1 MKKTVDSRKKQAYL
15 LIFLCWLI
23 YTSSYIGKLGY
34 SANIVPIEN
43 FYGISHAEAGLVSTF
58 FFFAYGAGQIINGI
72 FCKKYP
78 LKYTVPASLVVSAAC
93 NLFVSMAPDFAL
105 VKYVWLLN
113 GCALSA
119 LWPSVM
125 RFLSENLEE
134 EFTSQAVVVMGTSV
148 ACGTFLVYGLSSLFV
163 RFFSYRYIFY
173 TACEEL
179 PVVALLWLFF
189 CPGAKHA
196 KDAAIP
202 SAEPAVGVA
211 QTEPAAD
218 APQTGVTVGASQ
230 TESAADT
237 RQTNPAAMDSKPHGN
252 RLTGGFVCSFAF
264 LAVFAVATNL
274 LKDGLTT
281 WSPSILKEL
290 YHFDDSLSI
299 LLTLFLPVFAIF
311 GTAVAVAL
319 YKKIPD
325 FVLLCTVLFV
335 GATVFLCGIL
345 AGLRVS
351 AIIILICF
359 SVISCLMSGT
369 NNVITSMAPLC
380 WKERMNSGFSAGILN
395 GFCYIGSALS
405 SYVLGSMAD
414 RGGWNAVFLFLLVLC
429 VVCTAGGMV
438 SYAIRRKPESR

>member
-1 MKKTVDSRKKQAYL
+1 MKKTVDSRKKRAYL

-34 SANIVPIEN
+34 SANIAPIEN

-58 FFFAYGAGQIINGI
+58 FFFSYGAGQIINGI

-78 LKYTVPASLVVSAAC
+78 LKYTVPASLAVSAAC
-93 NLFVSMAPDFAL
+93 NLFVSMTPDFVL

-113 GCALSA
+113 GCALST

-134 EFTSQAVVVMGTSV
+134 KFTSRAVVVMGTSV

-173 TACEEL
+173 TACAEL

-196 KDAAIP
+196 KAAPIP
-202 SAEPAVGVA
+202 AAEPAVGM
-211 QTEPAAD
+211 
-218 APQTGVTVGASQ
+218 PQTGAD
-230 TESAADT
+230 ADT
-237 RQTNPAAMDSKPHGN
+237 PKAEPVADVPQTGTAVTNPKPHGN
-252 RLTGGFVCSFAF
+252 RLTGSFVCSFVF

-319 YKKIPD
+319 QKKIPD
-325 FVLLCTVLFV
+325 FVLLCAVLFV

-380 WKERMNSGFSAGILN
+380 WKEQMNSGFSAGILN

-438 SYAIRRKPESR
+438 SYAIRRKTESR

>member
-1 MKKTVDSRKKQAYL
+1 MKKTVDSRKKRAYL

-34 SANIVPIEN
+34 SANIVPIGN

-58 FFFAYGAGQIINGI
+58 FFFSYGAGQIVNGI

-78 LKYTVPASLVVSAAC
+78 LKYTVPASLAVSAAC
-93 NLFVSMAPDFAL
+93 NLVVSMVPNFAII
-105 VKYVWLLN
+105 KYAWLLN
-113 GCALSA
+113 GCALST

-134 EFTSQAVVVMGTSV
+134 KFTSRAVVIMGTSV
-148 ACGTFLVYGLSSLFV
+148 ASGTFLVYGLSSLFV

-173 TACEEL
+173 TACAEL

-189 CPGAKHA
+189 YPGAKQRTQN
-196 KDAAIP
+196 AAPI
-202 SAEPAVGVA
+202 SAAEPAVG
-211 QTEPAAD
+211 T
-218 APQTGVTVGASQ
+218 PQTG
-230 TESAADT
+230 SAADT
-237 RQTNPAAMDSKPHGN
+237 PPTEPAVTDSKPHGN
-252 RLTGGFVCSFAF
+252 RFTGEFVCSFVF

-325 FVLLCTVLFV
+325 FVLLCATLFV

-351 AIIILICF
+351 AFIILVCF
-359 SVISCLMSGT
+359 SAISCLMSGT

-380 WKERMNSGFSAGILN
+380 WKEQMNSGFSAGILN

-429 VVCTAGGMV
+429 GVCTAGGMV
-438 SYAIRRKPESR
+438 SYAIRRKTEQR